1 MMKKFT
7 ITVFTLFLS
16 ILSTVVHS
24 DSAADRG
31 ADTYRQCAA
40 CHSLGTGTHL
50 TGPSLA
56 GLLGRKAG
64 SAEGF
69 GRYSEA
75 LRHSGL
81 TWDEKTLDKWLENPT
96 GLVPDTS
103 MRIQGIKDKTA
114 RQDLIAFLK
123 RSSERRSSSTADAVQ
138 GKGMMGGITGGQMPN
153 LKSLTPTQQ
162 VTALRY
168 CGDAYY
174 VSLGTGK
181 TFTFWEFNLR
191 LKTDSSK
198 YGPAK
203 GSPAIVRSGM
213 RGDRASVIFSN
224 PTEISTYVKQ
234 QC

>member
-1 MMKKFT
+1 MRRFT
-7 ITVFTLFLS
+7 FIIFTLILLN
-16 ILSTVVHS
+16 LSTVVRS

-31 ADTYRQCAA
+31 ADTFRQCAA

-64 SAEGF
+64 TAKGF

-81 TWDEKTLDKWLENPT
+81 TWDEKTLDKWVENPT
-96 GLVPDTS
+96 GLVPGTS
-103 MRIQGIKDKTA
+103 MRIQGITDKTA
-114 RQDLIAFLK
+114 RQDLIEFLK
-123 RSSERRSSSTADAVQ
+123 QSSEKSTPNTAEAAQD
-138 GKGMMGGITGGQMPN
+138 KGMMGGQALN
-153 LKSLTPTQQ
+153 LKNLSPSQQ
-162 VTALRY
+162 VTDIRY

-174 VSLGTGK
+174 VSLRTGK

-198 YGPAK
+198 YGPPK

-213 RGDRASVIFSN
+213 RGDRASVVFSE
-224 PTEISTYVKQ
+224 PAEISGFIKQ

>member
-1 MMKKFT
+1 MRRFT
-7 ITVFTLFLS
+7 FIIFTLFLLN
-16 ILSTVVHS
+16 LSTVVRS

-31 ADTYRQCAA
+31 ADTFRQCAA

-56 GLLGRKAG
+56 DLLGRKAG
-64 SAEGF
+64 TAKGF

-81 TWDEKTLDKWLENPT
+81 TWDEKTLDKWVENPT
-96 GLVPDTS
+96 GLVPGTS
-103 MRIQGIKDKTA
+103 MRIQGIIDKTA
-114 RQDLIAFLK
+114 RQDLIEFLK
-123 RSSERRSSSTADAVQ
+123 QSSEKSTPNTAEAAQD
-138 GKGMMGGITGGQMPN
+138 KGMMGGQALN
-153 LKSLTPTQQ
+153 LKNLSPSQQ
-162 VTALRY
+162 VTAIRY
-168 CGDAYY
+168 CDDAYY

-198 YGPAK
+198 YGPPK

-213 RGDRASVIFSN
+213 RGDRASVVFSE
-224 PTEISTYVKQ
+224 PVEISGFIKQ

>member
-1 MMKKFT
+1 MRRFT
-7 ITVFTLFLS
+7 FIIFTLFLLN
-16 ILSTVVHS
+16 LSTVLHS

-31 ADTYRQCAA
+31 ADMFRQCAA

-56 GLLGRKAG
+56 GLIGRKAG
-64 SAEGF
+64 TAKGF

-96 GLVPDTS
+96 VLVPGTS
-103 MRIQGIKDKTA
+103 MRIQGITDKST

-123 RSSERRSSSTADAVQ
+123 RSSERPTPSTTEATQD
-138 GKGMMGGITGGQMPN
+138 KGMMGGMTGGQT
-153 LKSLTPTQQ
+153 LKLKDLSPSQQ
-162 VTALRY
+162 VTAIRY

-174 VSLGTGK
+174 VSLRTGK

-191 LKTDSSK
+191 FKTDSSK
-198 YGPAK
+198 YGPLK
-203 GSPAIVRSGM
+203 GFPAIVRSGM
-213 RGDRASVIFSN
+213 RGDRASVVFMD
-224 PTEISTYVKQ
+224 PVEISDFIKKQ
-234 QC
+234 C

>member
-1 MMKKFT
+1 MPRFT
-7 ITVFTLFLS
+7 FIIVTLFLLN
-16 ILSTVVHS
+16 LSAVAYG

-31 ADTYRQCAA
+31 AGTYRQCAA
-40 CHSLGTGTHL
+40 CHSLETGVHL

-64 SAEGF
+64 AAKGF

-81 TWDEKTLDKWLENPT
+81 TWDEKTLDKWVENPT
-96 GLVPDTS
+96 GLVAGTS

-114 RQDLIAFLK
+114 RQDLIAFFK
-123 RSSERRSSSTADAVQ
+123 RSSEIRSSNTADANQ
-138 GKGMMGGITGGQMPN
+138 DNDMMGGRKLN
-153 LKSLTPTQQ
+153 LKNLSPSQQ
-162 VTALRY
+162 VTAIRY
-168 CGDAYY
+168 CSDAYY

-181 TFTFWEFNLR
+181 TLTFWEFNLR

-198 YGPAK
+198 YGPLK

-213 RGDRASVIFSN
+213 RGDRASVVFSE
-224 PTEISTYVKQ
+224 PVEISGFIKQ

>member
-1 MMKKFT
+1 MRRFT
-7 ITVFTLFLS
+7 FIIFTLILLN
-16 ILSTVVHS
+16 LSTVVRS

-31 ADTYRQCAA
+31 ADTFRQCAA

-64 SAEGF
+64 TAKGF

-81 TWDEKTLDKWLENPT
+81 TWDEKTLDKWVANPT
-96 GLVPDTS
+96 ELVPGTS
-103 MRIQGIKDKTA
+103 MRIQGITDKTA
-114 RQDLIAFLK
+114 RQDLIEFLK
-123 RSSERRSSSTADAVQ
+123 RSSETPTPSTAEAAQD
-138 GKGMMGGITGGQMPN
+138 KGMMGGMMGGQTLN
-153 LKSLTPTQQ
+153 LKNLSPSQQ
-162 VTALRY
+162 VTAIRY
-168 CGDAYY
+168 CDDAYY

-198 YGPAK
+198 YGPPK

-213 RGDRASVIFSN
+213 RGDRASVVFSE
-224 PTEISTYVKQ
+224 PVEISGFIKQ